1 MPTGYYRSANCAV
14 SDHNRHLASLS
25 DFSEPALCVVLW
37 SFVAIMVGLF
47 FSPYNHLQLQNVSRA
62 ISQSHKIHLCSVS
75 LLKCLVQQDQRPME
89 RGKFNQVS
97 ATLFLQPWYFFFPSK
112 LHSCQKR
119 FCPWFSWQYITVI
132 SWLNGQGETFQGLFC
147 VHCALYYMKP
157 NCPPNNSNSNCDQK
171 YVAFIS
177 HLAAGLER
185 ADITCV
191 QMA

>member
-1 MPTGYYRSANCAV
+1 
-14 SDHNRHLASLS
+14 
-25 DFSEPALCVVLW
+25 
-37 SFVAIMVGLF
+37 
-47 FSPYNHLQLQNVSRA
+47 
-62 ISQSHKIHLCSVS
+62 
-75 LLKCLVQQDQRPME
+75 
-89 RGKFNQVS
+89 
-97 ATLFLQPWYFFFPSK
+97 
-112 LHSCQKR
+112 
-119 FCPWFSWQYITVI
+119 
-132 SWLNGQGETFQGLFC
+132 LNGQGETFQGLFC